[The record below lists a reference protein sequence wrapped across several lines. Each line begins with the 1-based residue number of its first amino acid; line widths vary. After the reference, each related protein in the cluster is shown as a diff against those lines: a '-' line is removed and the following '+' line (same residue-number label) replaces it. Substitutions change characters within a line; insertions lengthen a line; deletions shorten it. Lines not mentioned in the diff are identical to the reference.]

1 MKGNLVRKDKVRVW
15 KVVKELRKWL
25 NTEIGWLSWQ
35 PQMPIS
41 PNTSCLKHSTM
52 CLLFSQFFLVQVRGI
67 ILNFS
72 TF

>member
-35 PQMPIS
+35 PQMPI
-41 PNTSCLKHSTM
+41 
-52 CLLFSQFFLVQVRGI
+52 
-67 ILNFS
+67 
-72 TF
+72 